1 MWDTS
6 ELNHLVIT
14 KELSNLLSAL
24 PIQSWRMA
32 CFGENGL
39 LWWEWLALVPKCFWQ
54 FCNTWQP
61 SFKKQNKIKK
71 GGGAEQGCN
80 PEPSRSNNSC
90 PEFYKNCFVFI
101 VSIFRVIFHLWQ
113 VILVFPLTG
122 SDKNFHLKIID
133 SAKNKNNNNGS
144 ILRRTH

>member
-6 ELNHLVIT
+6 ELNHLVLI

-39 LWWEWLALVPKCFWQ
+39 LWCQNAFDNSVTPANLPLKNKTKPKR
-54 FCNTWQP
+54 
-61 SFKKQNKIKK
+61 

-80 PEPSRSNNSC
+80 LEPSRGNNTCS
-90 PEFYKNCFVFI
+90 ELYKNCFVFFL
-101 VSIFRVIFHLWQ
+101 SIFRVIFYLWQ

-133 SAKNKNNNNGS
+133 SAKNKNNKNGS
-144 ILRRTH
+144 ILRRMH